1 MTRSIYWA
9 GHRMRPDDL
18 AKVQPFLPTNVR
30 AMTEPLLRMSG
41 ISKRFPGVLALDDVS
56 FEVLPGEVH
65 GLLGEN
71 GAGKSTLLKILSG
84 ADQPDSGTIA
94 LDGADVT
101 LRSPPDAHKLGVV
114 TIYQEFNLIPTMT
127 IAENMYLGREPGRAP
142 FISWSAMRD
151 ETARQLANLGLHLDP
166 MALVSDLSVAEQQ
179 MVEIARALSMKSRL
193 IVMDEPT
200 SALAEHEVEQL
211 LNIVRDLRSR
221 GLGIIYV
228 THRLEEVMRVCDRV
242 TVLRDGR
249 RVGGGDV
256 ANLGL
261 DDIIRMMVG
270 RSRAQLFTPLGER
283 TPGPVV
289 LRLEGLSSVRDRS
302 RPHATIL
309 RNVALE
315 VRSGEILGLAGLMGA
330 GRTEVARC
338 LFGADPSASGAIEID
353 GRSVTIRTPLDAI
366 RCGLGLVPE
375 DRKQQALFLDLAVR
389 HNLAITSLGALTWGG
404 IFVSDSAEDE
414 LVERY
419 RRALDIRM
427 SSPEVKIADLSGG
440 NQQKVVLARWLALQ
454 PRVLIVD
461 EPTRGIDIAAKA
473 EVHQQLD
480 KMASA
485 GIAIIAISSELPEVL
500 AISDRILTMR
510 EGRVTGSILRRD
522 ASEEKL
528 MQMMTIDAPAFSA
541 QAAASEGLRQ

>member
-1 MTRSIYWA
+1 M
-9 GHRMRPDDL
+9 
-18 AKVQPFLPTNVR
+18 N
-30 AMTEPLLRMSG
+30 EPLLRMSG

-56 FEVLPGEVH
+56 FDVLPGEVH

-84 ADQPDSGTIA
+84 AEQPDAGTIA
-94 LDGADVT
+94 LDGETAT
-101 LRSPPDAHKLGVV
+101 LRSPPDAYRLGVV

-127 IAENMYLGREPGRAP
+127 IAENMYLGREPGYAP

-151 ETARQLANLGLHLDP
+151 ETAKQLATLGLHLDP

-211 LNIVRDLRSR
+211 LAIVRDLRAR

-228 THRLEEVMRVCDRV
+228 THRLEEVMRICDRV

-249 RVGGGDV
+249 RVGGGDIGD
-256 ANLGL
+256 LGL

-283 TPGPVV
+283 EPGKVV
-289 LRLEGLSSVRDRS
+289 LRLTGLSSVRDPS

-309 RNVALE
+309 RDVALE
-315 VRSGEILGLAGLMGA
+315 VRAGEILGLAGLMGA

-338 LFGADPSASGAIEID
+338 LFGADPSAMGRVEID
-353 GRSVTIRTPLDAI
+353 GRAVTIRTPYDAI
-366 RCGLGLVPE
+366 RSGLGLVPE

-389 HNLAITSLGALTWGG
+389 HNLAITSLGALTRGG
-404 IFVSDSAEDE
+404 IFVSDKAEDE
-414 LVERY
+414 LVERF
-419 RRALDIRM
+419 RRSLDIRM
-427 SSPEVKIADLSGG
+427 ASAEVRIADLSGG
-440 NQQKVVLARWLALQ
+440 NQQKVVLARWLALR

-500 AISDRILTMR
+500 AISDRIVTMR
-510 EGRVTGSILRRD
+510 EGRVTGSIMRRE
-522 ASEEKL
+522 ANEETL
-528 MQMMTIDAPAFSA
+528 MQMMTIDAPG
-541 QAAASEGLRQ
+541 ASGNPSSLHVGSPQ

>member
-1 MTRSIYWA
+1 M
-9 GHRMRPDDL
+9 
-18 AKVQPFLPTNVR
+18 N
-30 AMTEPLLRMSG
+30 EPLLRMSG

-56 FEVLPGEVH
+56 FDVLPGEVH

-84 ADQPDSGTIA
+84 AEQPDAGTIA
-94 LDGADVT
+94 LDGETAT
-101 LRSPPDAHKLGVV
+101 LRSPPDAYRLGVV

-127 IAENMYLGREPGRAP
+127 IAENMYLGREPGYAP

-151 ETARQLANLGLHLDP
+151 ETAKQLATLGLHLDP

-211 LNIVRDLRSR
+211 LAIVRDLRAR

-228 THRLEEVMRVCDRV
+228 THRLEEVMRICDRV

-249 RVGGGDV
+249 RVGGGDIG
-256 ANLGL
+256 NLGL

-283 TPGPVV
+283 EPGKVV
-289 LRLEGLSSVRDRS
+289 LRLTGLSSVRDPS

-309 RNVALE
+309 RDVALE
-315 VRSGEILGLAGLMGA
+315 VRAGEILGLAGLMGA

-338 LFGADPSASGAIEID
+338 LFGADPSAMGRVEID
-353 GRSVTIRTPLDAI
+353 GRAVTIRTPYDAI
-366 RCGLGLVPE
+366 RSGLGLVPE

-389 HNLAITSLGALTWGG
+389 HNLAITSLGALTRGG
-404 IFVSDSAEDE
+404 IFVSDKAEDE
-414 LVERY
+414 LVERF
-419 RRALDIRM
+419 RRSLDIRM
-427 SSPEVKIADLSGG
+427 ASAEVRIADLSGG
-440 NQQKVVLARWLALQ
+440 NQQKVVLARWLALR

-500 AISDRILTMR
+500 AIGDRIVTMR
-510 EGRVTGSILRRD
+510 EGRVTGSIMRRE
-522 ASEEKL
+522 ANEETL
-528 MQMMTIDAPAFSA
+528 MQMMTIDAPG
-541 QAAASEGLRQ
+541 ASGNPSSLHVGSPQ